1 MFDMEIDSG
10 QQAMMKPFATER
22 REPQQAVNVNVK
34 SAAYTECMDNLDL
47 DIMGKQNAHIWC
59 LRSSLWSYHNSES
72 AFGEDD
78 ELYILQVSNKQ
89 NRTKRSTRFIR
100 RRLAPRDMTK
110 PPSGFRT
117 RREYRTLSVKDRKKF
132 HDALNELYKVRYS

>member
-1 MFDMEIDSG
+1 MTKE
-10 QQAMMKPFATER
+10 
-22 REPQQAVNVNVK
+22 N
-34 SAAYTECMDNLDL
+34 AY
-47 DIMGKQNAHIWC
+47 IWC
-59 LRSSLWSYHNSES
+59 LRSSLWKFHNFDGSED
-72 AFGEDD
+72 FEEDD
-78 ELYILQVSNKQ
+78 NLEILQASDTS

-132 HDALNELYKVRYS
+132 HDALNELYKVCYS